1 MYISAVDLVWCF
13 WRTSALKS
21 VKERWVTSASE
32 EDISAAFYRQEKW
45 LLM

>member
-1 MYISAVDLVWCF
+1 MYISTVYLVWCF

-21 VKERWVTSASE
+21 VNEWGVTPANE
-32 EDISAAFYRQEKW
+32 ESISAAFYREEKW